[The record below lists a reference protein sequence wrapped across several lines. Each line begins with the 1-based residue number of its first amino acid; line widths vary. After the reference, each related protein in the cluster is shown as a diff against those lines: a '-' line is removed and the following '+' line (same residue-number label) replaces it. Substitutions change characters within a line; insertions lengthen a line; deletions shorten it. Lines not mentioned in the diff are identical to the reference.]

1 MKSIT
6 TILIT
11 EIITETITNMDKVEI
26 DGETADRIVVCSL
39 KDSIRGL
46 KDSIKVYRKDLRK
59 DGKDSHAKIE
69 LGECMRFLDAL
80 EATYEYY
87 GGNLK

>member
-59 DGKDSHAKIE
+59 DGKDSHAKLE
-69 LGECMRFLDAL
+69 LGECIRFLDAL
-80 EATYEYY
+80 ETTYEYY
-87 GGNLK
+87 VGNIK

>member
-59 DGKDSHAKIE
+59 DGKDSHAKLE
-69 LGECMRFLDAL
+69 LGECIRFLDAL
-80 EATYEYY
+80 ETTYEYY
-87 GGNLK
+87 GGNIK